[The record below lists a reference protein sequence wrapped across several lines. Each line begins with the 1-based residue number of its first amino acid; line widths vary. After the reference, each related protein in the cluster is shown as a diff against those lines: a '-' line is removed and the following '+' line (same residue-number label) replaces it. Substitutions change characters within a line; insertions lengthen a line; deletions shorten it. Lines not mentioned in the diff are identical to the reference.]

1 MERVPINAPQGP
13 LGLIFAPESTVLKMV
28 REASPL
34 FGRVEVGWTLVGVD
48 REDVSHMDGAQVT
61 KLLKMRSHNPQG
73 RHLEFK
79 KRSFSVREL
88 PGDVAVAAPKPHVT
102 VHSPVMDLYAV
113 LWSVDVLV
121 QSLLFHQPSG
131 AGVYVAYALVA
142 FGALTCAA
150 HAFHLEWRRNVLV
163 VALALRLVDVGLRL
177 PMSWDSEWWA
187 LQTDAALLVRLLT
200 GATAGRTIQLQMALF
215 YAAAGFWKLN
225 TSFLDGPSSC
235 AAVFGVQT
243 AARAALMLG
252 GGDDAAV
259 RDWEAVLAPLA
270 QTYTPRVVIALELS
284 IALGL
289 LLKPN
294 VGVRVGVLFH
304 AINAWAP
311 PAPNNIA
318 SFSLVCLVRLV
329 TFAPKAAADALHFT
343 MRNNSA
349 LICAGVAALLGAA
362 VQQFKAGRD
371 PQCIAAVGYLVLAP
385 IVLLACRGTFPGGKR
400 RVHAPS
406 KARTRFVAVALLYC
420 ATPLLGVLELGAP
433 NMYANLR
440 MRAGS
445 NHLFA
450 PTGLLFKTGLLGA
463 ETLTVVKT
471 TSQHVLDYYPG
482 DCTEELKPA
491 ENRARA
497 FAAVGMRPFFNYAL
511 KRVIKCSY
519 TKNTWRP
526 FDVPAIELRRILG
539 EMAAAGKAAT
549 LTYKD
554 GDRTIQVGYDA
565 DGNQV
570 KCSGCTPDDVA
581 SQGPLPFWAEKF
593 LVYIPY
599 PVLADGNAEM
609 PCAGP

>member
-225 TSFLDGPSSC
+225 TSFLDGASSC

-252 GGDDAAV
+252 GSNDQAV
-259 RDWEAVLAPLA
+259 QDWEAVLAPLA

-343 MRNNSA
+343 MRIDRKS
-349 LICAGVAALLGAA
+349 
-362 VQQFKAGRD
+362 
-371 PQCIAAVGYLVLAP
+371 
-385 IVLLACRGTFPGGKR
+385 
-400 RVHAPS
+400 
-406 KARTRFVAVALLYC
+406 
-420 ATPLLGVLELGAP
+420 
-433 NMYANLR
+433 
-440 MRAGS
+440 
-445 NHLFA
+445 
-450 PTGLLFKTGLLGA
+450 
-463 ETLTVVKT
+463 VV
-471 TSQHVLDYYPG
+471 
-482 DCTEELKPA
+482 
-491 ENRARA
+491 
-497 FAAVGMRPFFNYAL
+497 
-511 KRVIKCSY
+511 
-519 TKNTWRP
+519 
-526 FDVPAIELRRILG
+526 
-539 EMAAAGKAAT
+539 
-549 LTYKD
+549 
-554 GDRTIQVGYDA
+554 
-565 DGNQV
+565 
-570 KCSGCTPDDVA
+570 
-581 SQGPLPFWAEKF
+581 
-593 LVYIPY
+593 
-599 PVLADGNAEM
+599 
-609 PCAGP
+609 

>member
-1 MERVPINAPQGP
+1 M
-13 LGLIFAPESTVLKMV
+13 
-28 REASPL
+28 
-34 FGRVEVGWTLVGVD
+34 
-48 REDVSHMDGAQVT
+48 
-61 KLLKMRSHNPQG
+61 
-73 RHLEFK
+73 
-79 KRSFSVREL
+79 
-88 PGDVAVAAPKPHVT
+88 
-102 VHSPVMDLYAV
+102 
-113 LWSVDVLV
+113 
-121 QSLLFHQPSG
+121 
-131 AGVYVAYALVA
+131 
-142 FGALTCAA
+142 
-150 HAFHLEWRRNVLV
+150 
-163 VALALRLVDVGLRL
+163 
-177 PMSWDSEWWA
+177 
-187 LQTDAALLVRLLT
+187 
-200 GATAGRTIQLQMALF
+200 
-215 YAAAGFWKLN
+215 
-225 TSFLDGPSSC
+225 
-235 AAVFGVQT
+235 
-243 AARAALMLG
+243 
-252 GGDDAAV
+252 
-259 RDWEAVLAPLA
+259 
-270 QTYTPRVVIALELS
+270 
-284 IALGL
+284 
-289 LLKPN
+289 
-294 VGVRVGVLFH
+294 RVGVLFH

-329 TFAPKAAADALHFT
+329 TFAPKAAADALHLT

>member
-1 MERVPINAPQGP
+1 ME
-13 LGLIFAPESTVLKMV
+13 
-28 REASPL
+28 
-34 FGRVEVGWTLVGVD
+34 
-48 REDVSHMDGAQVT
+48 
-61 KLLKMRSHNPQG
+61 
-73 RHLEFK
+73 
-79 KRSFSVREL
+79 
-88 PGDVAVAAPKPHVT
+88 
-102 VHSPVMDLYAV
+102 LYAV
-113 LWSVDVLV
+113 LWSIDVLV
-121 QSLLFHQPSG
+121 QSLLFHKPSG
-131 AGVYVAYALVA
+131 VGVYVAYVLIA
-142 FGALTCAA
+142 FGALTCTA

-215 YAAAGFWKLN
+215 YLAAGFWKLN
-225 TSFLDGPSSC
+225 TSFLDGASSC
-235 AAVFGVQT
+235 ASVFGVQT

-252 GGDDAAV
+252 GGDDQAV
-259 RDWEAVLAPLA
+259 LDWEAFLAPLA
-270 QTYTPRVVIALELS
+270 QTYTPCIVIALEMS

-289 LLKPN
+289 LLRPN

-329 TFAPKAAADALHFT
+329 TFAPKAAADALHLT

-371 PQCIAAVGYLVLAP
+371 PQFIAAVGYLVLAP

-406 KARTRFVAVALLYC
+406 KARTRFVLIALLYC

-445 NHLFA
+445 NHLLA

-463 ETLTVVKT
+463 ETLTVGT
-471 TSQHVLDYYPG
+471 TPQRPG
-482 DCTEELKPA
+482 LPPA
-491 ENRARA
+491 TAPRSSSPPRTARA
-497 FAAVGMRPFFNYAL
+497 PSPPSA
-511 KRVIKCSY
+511 C
-519 TKNTWRP
+519 
-526 FDVPAIELRRILG
+526 
-539 EMAAAGKAAT
+539 
-549 LTYKD
+549 
-554 GDRTIQVGYDA
+554 
-565 DGNQV
+565 
-570 KCSGCTPDDVA
+570 
-581 SQGPLPFWAEKF
+581 GPSSTTR
-593 LVYIPY
+593 
-599 PVLADGNAEM
+599 
-609 PCAGP
+609 